1 MFECDPYELYFK
13 NLILIV
19 LESQLTLFYLSKSQ
33 RSKLKKIFLVLIIF
47 SDIFYFIYGS
57 LRSPHFPQADTQM
70 FCPKWM
76 QLIVM
81 PVVCML
87 LWISVTANIMQHIFV
102 QRVNNNPETVFR
114 LKIIVGNLNFKCFIC
129 GNSWALPTFWFW
141 MLSKNKSLPV

>member
-33 RSKLKKIFLVLIIF
+33 RSKLKIFLVLIIF

-57 LRSPHFPQADTQM
+57 LKSPHFPQVDTQM
-70 FCPKWM
+70 FCPNWM

-102 QRVNNNPETVFR
+102 
-114 LKIIVGNLNFKCFIC
+114 
-129 GNSWALPTFWFW
+129 
-141 MLSKNKSLPV
+141 